1 MARDIP
7 PGNDERAVARVREEL
22 QILLGTRGDPLDAA
36 LTLRSAIERGL
47 IDQIGNALVGNV
59 TYINTFPTTGSGGG
73 ASTTPDMTAPPT
85 VAGLVVTAGFSS
97 VLVQFTAPSYTT
109 RSGTASNQRTNIYAV
124 KKDPSD
130 ATLPTFSAGV
140 TPLVSAAAGTLNI
153 VSIPSELNTRWHVW
167 AKHLTVDGVESTVAA
182 GGTSGYNL
190 AGAYPTTGQ
199 DTAQLL
205 GVLAGQ
211 ITESQ
216 LFRALA
222 EPIRSIIRRSDDA
235 AEDALRA
242 AVATH
247 NAGRRAAE
255 ALLIEAQDRGT
266 SITETR
272 TLINAGDEQLAGTIT
287 TLTAAVAT
295 NQTVA
300 LAAVQTE
307 ENARVGAGQAEA
319 ISRQALA
326 TQMRGNYAG
335 SDLGSITSGLLFEER
350 AARSGATDALA
361 IRALA
366 LEVSVDTPSTGLK
379 SRAAALETTTTAAGS
394 GNAALAERSLTLEAS
409 VNTPTDAN
417 NPTRAALSVEAS
429 VRASQTGPI
438 LASYSV
444 KLDVNGYMSGYGL
457 TSSLVAGGTPTSMFL
472 VSVDKFAV
480 ATPASSITNWSAG
493 QAIGVNEIRGVAG
506 NTDKVLVC
514 KTPGTTGGATPAIAG
529 AIGTTLQDGGVSW
542 QIASR
547 VPFAVLTVPTTVNGV
562 SLPAGV
568 YIDAAYVLNGTIKK
582 SQLGDAII
590 DDAKVIDLSAAKL
603 LAGSLAVGADISS
616 TGFVAGSTGWRIQG
630 GGAAEF
636 QSGTFRGTIFA
647 SAGSIGGNTID
658 ATGIQSPGYTVGS
671 TGFRFDT
678 SGLLRAFASSGA
690 RVLDLAATGASPVL
704 RVGSALEVLANGTA
718 TFAGNLSAA
727 GGTFAGDLSAA
738 GGTFSGTL
746 TAQGVIT
753 SFLIAPNAVSLRRNA
768 QRTSSTTLAFGGNA
782 DYMVYRQITLV
793 ALSSMAPDA
802 ASPADVYLSF
812 VYKANVST
820 TAGTSG
826 TASARVRL
834 VRNSTTIWTS
844 ESNQSNGTFKT
855 DSAGGLYL
863 DQNVSGA
870 VTYTLI
876 LEGLNEYLAGAGDTE
891 SFHTISAISATLI
904 AIAYQR

>member
-1 MARDIP
+1 MATDIP
-7 PGNDERAVARVREEL
+7 GLGKAVFGAQGKPLERMREEL
-22 QILLGTRGDPLDAA
+22 QILLGTRGDPMDAA

-47 IDQIGNALVGNV
+47 IDRIGNALVGNV
-59 TYINTFPTTGSGGG
+59 TYVNTFPTTGSGGG

-167 AKHLTVDGVESTVAA
+167 AKHLTVDGVESTAAA
-182 GGTSGYNL
+182 GGTNGYNL

-199 DTAQLL
+199 DIAQLL
-205 GVLAGQ
+205 GVLSGQ
-211 ITESQ
+211 ITTSE
-216 LFRALA
+216 LAVALNTR
-222 EPIRSIIRRSDDA
+222 INLVDA
-235 AEDALRA
+235 ASG
-242 AVATH
+242 VA
-247 NAGRRAAE
+247 G
-255 ALLIEAQDRGT
+255 
-266 SITETR
+266 S
-272 TLINAGDEQLAGTIT
+272 
-287 TLTAAVAT
+287 V
-295 NQTVA
+295 
-300 LAAVQTE
+300 
-307 ENARVGAGQAEA
+307 NARVLSETTARDALTLQLRGTNTGTDVSALSEGLIYSE
-319 ISRQALA
+319 RQARITAVGTQA
-326 TQMRGNYAG
+326 TRVDGLVASVNTPG
-335 SDLGSITSGLLFEER
+335 TGLL
-350 AARSGATDALA
+350 
-361 IRALA
+361 
-366 LEVSVDTPSTGLK
+366 
-379 SRAAALETTTTAAGS
+379 SRASALETTTTAAGS
-394 GNAALAERSLTLEAS
+394 GNAALAQRALTLEAS
-409 VNTPTDAN
+409 VNSPTDAN

-480 ATPASSITNWSAG
+480 ATPASSITNWSASA
-493 QAIGVNEIRGVAG
+493 AIGVNQIRGVAG

-514 KTPGTTGGATPAIAG
+514 KTPGTTGSATPAIAG

-547 VPFAVLTVPTTVNGV
+547 VPFAVLTVPTTINGV
-562 SLPAGV
+562 AVPAGV

-603 LAGSLAVGADISS
+603 LTGSLAVGADISS
-616 TGFVAGSTGWRIQG
+616 AGFESGSTGWRIQG

-690 RVLDLAATGASPVL
+690 RVLDMAATGTSPVL
-704 RVGSALEVLANGTA
+704 KIGGALELLANGAATYAGTLNVLNGGSGLRTEMTA
-718 TFAGNLSAA
+718 SGMKVFNAA
-727 GGTFAGDLSAA
+727 GVEVIAL
-738 GGTFSGTL
+738 
-746 TAQGVIT
+746 GV
-753 SFLIAPNAVSLRRNA
+753 F
-768 QRTSSTTLAFGGNA
+768 
-782 DYMVYRQITLV
+782 
-793 ALSSMAPDA
+793 
-802 ASPADVYLSF
+802 
-812 VYKANVST
+812 
-820 TAGTSG
+820 
-826 TASARVRL
+826 
-834 VRNSTTIWTS
+834 
-844 ESNQSNGTFKT
+844 
-855 DSAGGLYL
+855 
-863 DQNVSGA
+863 
-870 VTYTLI
+870 
-876 LEGLNEYLAGAGDTE
+876 
-891 SFHTISAISATLI
+891 
-904 AIAYQR
+904 